1 MSAGMPTQPLC
12 SIIGSVGIPADK
24 LFRGTSASMN
34 GSRYSG
40 RKRWTVA
47 SLILVFLVCG
57 WFLGLSPAGLIP
69 PDASHWDR
77 TLAFFSAALHPA
89 FDYQDAN
96 VPDSADPI
104 WLKGVKGLLATIR
117 YALCAM
123 SLAVPTALVLGFLG
137 SSAWWPEPRSRLA
150 DVVLRAVYLCCRFV
164 MSFARSIHE
173 LIWALLFLSAIGISP
188 MAGIVA
194 LALPFSGTLGKV
206 FSELIDEEGRDAA
219 ELFKAIGHRPV
230 QTFLVGIFPLAF
242 PNLVT
247 YTFYRFECALRSSA
261 VLGFVGIETI
271 GLYIQ
276 LSHEE
281 FYYREVW
288 TYLYLLLALIVVVD
302 LVGARIRERLHHPT
316 LTWQS

>member
-1 MSAGMPTQPLC
+1 MRRSPYFG
-12 SIIGSVGIPADK
+12 K
-24 LFRGTSASMN
+24 
-34 GSRYSG
+34 
-40 RKRWTVA
+40 KRWTVA
-47 SLILVFLVCG
+47 SLILILLVCA
-57 WFLGLSPAGLIP
+57 WSLGLTPAGLIP
-69 PDASHWDR
+69 PDATHWER
-77 TLAFFSAALHPA
+77 TGSFFSAALHPA
-89 FDYQDAN
+89 SDYQDAN

-104 WLKGVKGLLATIR
+104 WIKGAKGLMATLR
-117 YALCAM
+117 FALCAM
-123 SLAVPTALVLGFLG
+123 SLAIPAALLLGFFG
-137 SSAWWPEPRSRLA
+137 SSAWWPEPRGFIADLA
-150 DVVLRAVYLCCRFV
+150 LKSVFFVCRFF

-173 LIWALLFLSAIGISP
+173 LIWALLFLSAIGVSP

-206 FSELIDEEGRDAA
+206 FSELIDEEGREAS

-230 QTFLVGIFPLAF
+230 QTFLVGIFPLAL

-247 YTFYRFECALRSSA
+247 YSFYRFECALRSSA

-302 LVGARIRERLHHPT
+302 LIGARIRERLHHPT
-316 LTWQS
+316 LAWRS